1 MLGASPQMDRS
12 MDLINKALRYAARLQ
27 RAPDRHIDV
36 SVEPELHLVRQ
47 PSPMTCWAAAGTM
60 LKSWQARRPLRI
72 HEALEPLGDYWR
84 DKFEADEG
92 LSAVELAAFAGA
104 LGLTS
109 KAPTRHSVAGL
120 ARLLEDEGP
129 LWVVSDDPFEDNN
142 TVHLRVVTAMKGDG
156 TDEGTTVTLADSSSG
171 SFVTES
177 FTEFARDLEAS
188 DPRAFGAGLYH
199 F

>member
-1 MLGASPQMDRS
+1 
-12 MDLINKALRYAARLQ
+12 MDLVNKALRYAARLQ
-27 RAPDRHIDV
+27 QAPDRHIDI
-36 SVEPELHLVRQ
+36 SVDPELHLIRQ

-60 LKSWQARRPLRI
+60 LKSWQAKKPLSIR
-72 HEALEPLGDYWR
+72 EVLEPLGDYWR
-84 DKFEADEG
+84 EKFEVDEG

-104 LGLTS
+104 LGLTG
-109 KAPTRHSVAGL
+109 KAPMRPSVAGL
-120 ARLLEDEGP
+120 ARLLAEHGP

-142 TVHLRVVTAMKGDG
+142 TVHLRVVTAMNGDG
-156 TDEGTTVTLADSSSG
+156 TSEGTTVTLADSSSA